1 MEEEEEQ
8 VLAKI
13 MNSTLGLTNGRF
25 YQMSNPVV
33 ESTSLWVYKP
43 EVKSCLVHVLA
54 VILRKLINLSEL
66 PFVHDKMEIVIS
78 LL

>member
-33 ESTSLWVYKP
+33 ESTSL
-43 EVKSCLVHVLA
+43 
-54 VILRKLINLSEL
+54 
-66 PFVHDKMEIVIS
+66 
-78 LL
+78 